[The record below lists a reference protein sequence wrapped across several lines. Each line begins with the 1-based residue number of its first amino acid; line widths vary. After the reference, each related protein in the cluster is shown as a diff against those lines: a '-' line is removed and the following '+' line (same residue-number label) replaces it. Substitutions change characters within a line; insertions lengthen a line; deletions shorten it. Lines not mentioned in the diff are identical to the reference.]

1 MFLAYCVYKYE
12 DDVIC
17 DMAETYHIFSYKK
30 HKPSFIATLLNGLK
44 DDARIV
50 MRLTGVTADTKTRLL
65 AMIADFIRA
74 LNGSFDGEEGTSIY
88 DTFIRTQERKKTT
101 GFNTVE
107 EYENRRNEIITKS
120 KERR

>member
-1 MFLAYCVYKYE
+1 MFLADCVKNYE

-17 DMAETYHIFSYKK
+17 DLAETYHIFSYKE
-30 HKPSFIATLLNGLK
+30 HKPSFIATLLSGLK
-44 DDARIV
+44 DDARIS
-50 MRLTGVTADTKTRLL
+50 MRLAGVTADTKTRLL
-65 AMIADFIRA
+65 AMIADLIRA
-74 LNGSFDGEEGTSIY
+74 FGGSFDGEEGTSIY
-88 DTFIRTQERKKTT
+88 DTFIRTQESKKAT

>member
-1 MFLAYCVYKYE
+1 M
-12 DDVIC
+12 IC
-17 DMAETYHIFSYKK
+17 DLAETYHIFSYKN
-30 HKPSFIATLLNGLK
+30 HNPSFIATLLSGLK
-44 DDARIV
+44 DDSRIA
-50 MRLTGVTADTKTRLL
+50 MKLAGVTADTKTRLL

-74 LNGSFDGEEGTSIY
+74 LGGTFDGENSISIY
-88 DTFIRTQERKKTT
+88 DSFIRSQKSKKTT

>member
-1 MFLAYCVYKYE
+1 M
-12 DDVIC
+12 IC
-17 DMAETYHIFSYKK
+17 DIAETYHIFSYKK
-30 HKPSFIATLLNGLK
+30 HKPSFVAILLKGLK

-50 MRLTGVTADTKTRLL
+50 MRLNGVGADNKTLLL

-74 LNGSFDGEEGTSIY
+74 LGGAFDEEGKGIY
-88 DTFIRTQERKKTT
+88 DSFIKKQESNQAT
-101 GFNTVE
+101 GFNTIE